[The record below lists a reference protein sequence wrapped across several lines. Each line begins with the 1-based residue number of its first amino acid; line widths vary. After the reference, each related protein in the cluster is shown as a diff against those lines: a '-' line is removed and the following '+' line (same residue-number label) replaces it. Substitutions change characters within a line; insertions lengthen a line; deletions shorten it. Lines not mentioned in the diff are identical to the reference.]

1 MVYDS
6 TWLCCGCNT
15 EDESLTHIFSCS
27 KWIYTLK
34 LIQDK
39 VYSSFYRKLQN
50 KYVTDD
56 NDKRM
61 GKKFGSS
68 LPIWTSITSS
78 DPEQLTFAHFIR
90 GFIPY
95 DLVTEVTK
103 YTKKRSD
110 AIQEV
115 AFMQYSV
122 RKLFH
127 QQVWITRNQ
136 LQAAEETRRH
146 VTQKQKTKYTCTSST
161 SINVNVMRKYH
172 DDGFS
177 ISSPPSSWIKQ
188 SIQVGPSWE
197 DFHLA
202 TNRVF
207 HILVAF
213 LT

>member
-1 MVYDS
+1 
-6 TWLCCGCNT
+6 
-15 EDESLTHIFSCS
+15 
-27 KWIYTLK
+27 
-34 LIQDK
+34 
-39 VYSSFYRKLQN
+39 
-50 KYVTDD
+50 
-56 NDKRM
+56 M

-95 DLVTEVTK
+95 DLVTEITK
-103 YTKKRSD
+103 YTKKRAD

-115 AFMQYSV
+115 ACMQYAV
-122 RKLFH
+122 RKLFYR
-127 QQVWITRNQ
+127 QVWITRNH

-146 VTQKQKTKYTCTSST
+146 VTQKQKTKYKCTPSNSNLT
-161 SINVNVMRKYH
+161 SINTMRKYH

-177 ISSPPSSWIKQ
+177 ISSPPGSWIKQ
-188 SIQVGPSWE
+188 AIQVGPSWE
-197 DFHLA
+197 DFLLA